1 MASFSE
7 KVDVLDL
14 LINCIKENEE
24 KLDDLVA
31 RIEATQDMVQV
42 SGLLKPVGGSL
53 MLIIP
58 KQIAVKHGMRRGDSV
73 TAYIKKSG

>member
-1 MASFSE
+1 MGYTE
-7 KVDVLDL
+7 KIDVLDL
-14 LINCIKENEE
+14 LINILKEHEG
-24 KLDDLVA
+24 KLDGLVA

-73 TAYIKKSG
+73 TAYIKKAG